1 MSNLTWDAGHV
12 IGGRYRL
19 IEPLGRGG
27 MGEVWRAEHT
37 TLRAPVAV
45 KLIDPKLLESSKAG
59 VRRDD
64 VLTRFLHEAQAAAA
78 LRSPHV
84 VQILDHGVDD
94 GVPYMTMELLE
105 GETLA
110 DRLDRV
116 RVLPLDETAR
126 ILTHVGRALGKAHE
140 AGIIHRDLKPENV
153 FIVRNDEEDIAK
165 VLDFGVAKLTGSLV
179 DLEAGALVTRSGFMV
194 GTPCYMSPEQAQGK
208 KDLDGRSDL
217 WAMAAIAFECVC
229 GRRPFESDAVGTL
242 VLQICAHPLPVPST
256 LAPVPH
262 GFDAWWMKAASREPA
277 DRFQTAKELVDALR
291 AVLDP
296 GHPFEKSRPGLQ
308 LTTLAARGSVE
319 TRREATTLRIPS
331 GRTEPGVVSA
341 LHPTTGTHKGFPRV
355 ALLSGIGIGALLGA
369 VLLVML
375 LVKPLPGAGP
385 QPTAESAP
393 AAAPTTATGSSPLVS
408 PVHSAAQ
415 APSASAEAAAPA
427 SADAAPEA
435 SGDAGPASSQLAPPA
450 SPNRA
455 GSLPVTRPV
464 RPSGPVLTPKPKGSQ
479 PDRLAF

>member
-1 MSNLTWDAGHV
+1 MSSNLTWDAGHV

-45 KLIDPKLLESSKAG
+45 KLIDPKLLEPSKG
-59 VRRDD
+59 MRRDD
-64 VLTRFLHEAQAAAA
+64 VLKRFLHEAQAAAA

-116 RVLPLDETAR
+116 RVLPLEQTAR

-165 VLDFGVAKLTGSLV
+165 VLDFGVAKMTGALV

-242 VLQICAHPLPVPST
+242 VLQICAHDLPVPST
-256 LAPVPH
+256 IAPVPR
-262 GFDAWWMKAASREPA
+262 GFDAWWAKAASRDPA
-277 DRFQTAKELVDALR
+277 ERFQSAKELVEALR
-291 AVLDP
+291 AVLAP
-296 GHPFEKSRPGLQ
+296 EHPRE
-308 LTTLAARGSVE
+308 GSGPNLEVTNPALSLGVA

-331 GRTEPGVVSA
+331 ARTEPGVVSA
-341 LHPTTGTHKGFPRV
+341 LHPTTGARSGFPRV
-355 ALLSGIGIGALLGA
+355 ALLGGIGIGALLGA
-369 VLLVML
+369 VLLLMFAI
-375 LVKPLPGAGP
+375 KRLP
-385 QPTAESAP
+385 
-393 AAAPTTATGSSPLVS
+393 GSSPLSAESAAPEAAPTAAPDPPPLVS
-408 PVHSAAQ
+408 PADSAAQ
-415 APSASAEAAAPA
+415 APSASAAPEAPPAGSAAPV
-427 SADAAPEA
+427 A
-435 SGDAGPASSQLAPPA
+435 SGDAVPAVSALAPRAP
-450 SPNRA
+450 PNRV
-455 GSLPVTRPV
+455 GSLPFTRPA
-464 RPSGPVLTPKPKGSQ
+464 RPIGSMPTPKPKGSQ

>member
-140 AGIIHRDLKPENV
+140 AGIIHRDLKPEP
-153 FIVRNDEEDIAK
+153 K
-165 VLDFGVAKLTGSLV
+165 KGPPP
-179 DLEAGALVTRSGFMV
+179 GARKKKKRSG
-194 GTPCYMSPEQAQGK
+194 
-208 KDLDGRSDL
+208 
-217 WAMAAIAFECVC
+217 
-229 GRRPFESDAVGTL
+229 RR
-242 VLQICAHPLPVPST
+242 
-256 LAPVPH
+256 
-262 GFDAWWMKAASREPA
+262 R
-277 DRFQTAKELVDALR
+277 
-291 AVLDP
+291 
-296 GHPFEKSRPGLQ
+296 
-308 LTTLAARGSVE
+308 
-319 TRREATTLRIPS
+319 
-331 GRTEPGVVSA
+331 
-341 LHPTTGTHKGFPRV
+341 
-355 ALLSGIGIGALLGA
+355 
-369 VLLVML
+369 
-375 LVKPLPGAGP
+375 
-385 QPTAESAP
+385 
-393 AAAPTTATGSSPLVS
+393 
-408 PVHSAAQ
+408 
-415 APSASAEAAAPA
+415 
-427 SADAAPEA
+427 
-435 SGDAGPASSQLAPPA
+435 
-450 SPNRA
+450 
-455 GSLPVTRPV
+455 
-464 RPSGPVLTPKPKGSQ
+464 
-479 PDRLAF
+479 